1 MLLKK
6 PSSLSHEQFGQ
17 LCEALTYLSEKQKIV
32 IEMRFW
38 QDMSI
43 QEIANRIGLNW
54 QSTDDLIQSAINH
67 LRVRLLQHADLPVT
81 GKSAKIYQLKN
92 GLAA

>member
-6 PSSLSHEQFGQ
+6 PSSLSHKQFGQ

-38 QDMSI
+38 QNMSI
-43 QEIANRIGLNW
+43 QEIANRVGLNW

-67 LRVRLLQHADLPVT
+67 LRVRLLQNAGLPVT
-81 GKSAKIYQLKN
+81 GNPAKIYQQKN